1 MHKKC
6 SKSIRKLRILT
17 REKKQENL
25 ILYKNTSFDNISL
38 PGVHQCTKNIFI
50 SVVPSEKLPNQFIEA
65 YHFLSN
71 KILFSVNLYFY
82 FYNIDMNE
90 ELVGRLEE
98 KLYFN
103 DSTKPEHSTKTT
115 KSQLETQQK
124 YCERIQ
130 YFVDNAEILKVQLDK
145 EKHIKY
151 CIKGLESLS
160 SSYEGLDSSRPWL
173 VYWTVH
179 ALDLLD
185 YHFDTS
191 LKSKIVNF
199 LGR

>member
-1 MHKKC
+1 
-6 SKSIRKLRILT
+6 
-17 REKKQENL
+17 
-25 ILYKNTSFDNISL
+25 
-38 PGVHQCTKNIFI
+38 
-50 SVVPSEKLPNQFIEA
+50 
-65 YHFLSN
+65 
-71 KILFSVNLYFY
+71 
-82 FYNIDMNE
+82 MNE

-199 LGR
+199 LGTFRCVFPNVIWSCFGM